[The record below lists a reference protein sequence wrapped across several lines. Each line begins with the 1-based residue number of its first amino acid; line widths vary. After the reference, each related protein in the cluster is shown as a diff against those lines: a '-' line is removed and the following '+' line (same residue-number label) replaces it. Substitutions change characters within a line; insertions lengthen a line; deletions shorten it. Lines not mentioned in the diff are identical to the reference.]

1 MLMELWDRHRRVWII
16 LLALLFLSLSFY
28 FYYTSGDEGQGL
40 PLRPPVY
47 STEMDQPTNVTG
59 PDSVVASSRKADPV
73 QTSLTSGS
81 GQQQPSVAE
90 AVFTSLSPAESSRT
104 DAKVKTMYVDV
115 KGQVKQPGIYPFTDN
130 ERIADAIEKAGGFLP
145 SADPLQVNLAQHLA
159 DGMYI
164 IVPAKG
170 GQAVAASPLP
180 LIATTGGG
188 TTGSTGGVGGSSGN
202 SSTSAGVE
210 SSGTSSRATTVNLNT
225 ATADQ
230 LATLPG
236 IGITRAEA
244 ILAYREQHGKFTKI
258 EQLKNISG
266 IGDKMFEKL
275 KGKISVD

>member
-28 FYYTSGDEGQGL
+28 FYYTSGDEGQTL
-40 PLRPPVY
+40 PLRSPVY
-47 STEMDQPTNVTG
+47 ATEMDKPTNVTG
-59 PDSVVASSRKADPV
+59 PASVIASSRKAEPV
-73 QTSLTSGS
+73 RTSLPSDS
-81 GQQQPSVAE
+81 AQQAPSAAE
-90 AVFTSLSPAESSRT
+90 AVFSSLSPAESART

-145 SADPLQVNLAQHLA
+145 TADPMQVNLAQHLA

-170 GQAVAASPLP
+170 GKAAAASPLP

-188 TTGSTGGVGGSSGN
+188 AGDGNGSSGK
-202 SSTSAGVE
+202 SSPSAGAG
-210 SSGTSSRATTVNLNT
+210 SSGTDSRATTVNLNT

-236 IGITRAEA
+236 IGKTRAEA
-244 ILAYREQHGKFTKI
+244 ILAYREQHGKFTKV
-258 EQLKNISG
+258 EHLKNISG
-266 IGDKMFEKL
+266 IGDKLFEKL